1 MPPKMRIISKEVAQE
16 KLKGE
21 NYNLFDLRWRRMVLR
36 MFARRMWAHH
46 SQLLKIM
53 KIPEDR
59 NKRIEA
65 EVKKMQKGEMTTRR
79 MTKHPQLPT
88 AISKLPRSTLESILN
103 DFGVQGV
110 SVKNMSKE
118 NMKDVIYAIPAS
130 AVKGQV
136 VIDVGEPEKVIIQV
150 RKKNEEKAS
159 SSSGPNMSAVLKF
172 LRNKN
177 PAPQATTENT
187 MMFGLHKGANYSE
200 VMCQEPKYTVWCLKT
215 EAKKGWLVS
224 TGMKD
229 FVEYVKSAAESQMQ
243 QLGDPTP
250 GVELMASD
258 EESSAESFCMEA
270 NSSEEGGF

>member
-1 MPPKMRIISKEVAQE
+1 
-16 KLKGE
+16 
-21 NYNLFDLRWRRMVLR
+21 
-36 MFARRMWAHH
+36 MWAHH

-65 EVKKMQKGEMTTRR
+65 EVKKMQKGEMATRR

-88 AISKLPRSTLESILN
+88 AISKLPKKKLEIILN
-103 DFGVQGV
+103 DFQVQGV
-110 SVKNMSKE
+110 SNMSKQ
-118 NMKDVIYAIPAS
+118 NMKDAIYSIPAS

-150 RKKNEEKAS
+150 RKKNQEKAS
-159 SSSGPNMSAVLKF
+159 SSSGPNMSAVLKS

-270 NSSEEGGF
+270 NSSEEGGFWEFSGS